1 MWEGRLAGRAA
12 KEALLEQERWAEM
25 ERAVVLVEGVRLEE
39 AHKAARR
46 EGAAAVEA

>member
-1 MWEGRLAGRAA
+1 MWEGTVAGRAA
-12 KEALLEQERWAEM
+12 RVALLEQERWAEM

-39 AHKAARR
+39 VHTAARR